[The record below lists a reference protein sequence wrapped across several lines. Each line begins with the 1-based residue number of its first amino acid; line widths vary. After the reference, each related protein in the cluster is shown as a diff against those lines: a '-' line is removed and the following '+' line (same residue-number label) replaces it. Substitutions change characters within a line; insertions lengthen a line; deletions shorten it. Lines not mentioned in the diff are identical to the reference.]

1 MKKPN
6 FNIVLIAIITIM
18 GMDLIDTT
26 VMNNILPKIAES
38 LHTTPEFLKTGISI
52 YMIVMG
58 MFLPLSS
65 WMAEKIGFRYT
76 LMFAASGFGLF
87 SLLSGLA
94 MTDTQLFAFRA
105 IQGLFAAFSAP
116 VAMLAYLKLSE
127 NMLEG
132 TASLSNYTLIMAI
145 SGQII
150 GGIFA
155 SISPESWRLAF
166 VMQVPFA
173 CFAVVAIYKY
183 FPTQISSNQK
193 QKIDF
198 VGLCLL
204 GFSISALFVLS
215 EILLKEI
222 DLSIKI
228 YIAICVVVSISL
240 YAITYKKIRNPIID
254 LSIFSNKNFTIA
266 FVSNFLCR
274 LTTYWV
280 FFAWPVVLYH
290 LSHLNT
296 IYISIMSVCLMI
308 GTIISKKTAKHIVY
322 FYGYRTCMVLG
333 LLGVSSVMLI
343 SILFDIH
350 YNYITFCA
358 VAMGYG
364 FVLGLYQTSSNAV
377 MYTVADKNKLDSVN
391 TLKSSGNMISSAFAL
406 TIFTITYD
414 LYYRYDIGHHWLD
427 RFLNVFT
434 QTYYHV
440 VVTAALAQIILV
452 VWIILKMDNVKET
465 LQK

>member
-6 FNIVLIAIITIM
+6 FNIVVIAIITIM

-132 TASLSNYTLIMAI
+132 TATLSNYTLIMAI

-183 FPTQISSNQK
+183 FPQQISNNQK
-193 QKIDF
+193 QRIDF

-204 GFSISALFVLS
+204 GFSISALFILS
-215 EILLKEI
+215 EILLKDI
-222 DLSIKI
+222 DVSIKI
-228 YIAICVVVSISL
+228 YLGICVALSIFL
-240 YAITYKKIRNPIID
+240 YAITYRKIRNPIID

-308 GTIISKKTAKHIVY
+308 GTII
-322 FYGYRTCMVLG
+322 F
-333 LLGVSSVMLI
+333 
-343 SILFDIH
+343 
-350 YNYITFCA
+350 
-358 VAMGYG
+358 
-364 FVLGLYQTSSNAV
+364 
-377 MYTVADKNKLDSVN
+377 
-391 TLKSSGNMISSAFAL
+391 
-406 TIFTITYD
+406 
-414 LYYRYDIGHHWLD
+414 
-427 RFLNVFT
+427 
-434 QTYYHV
+434 
-440 VVTAALAQIILV
+440 
-452 VWIILKMDNVKET
+452 
-465 LQK
+465 